1 MSCLCPADLMT
12 VEDLRFLIGARP
24 PAGDRDRNIQV
35 TGLTCDSR
43 QVAPGD
49 MFVAVPGLE
58 TDGRRFIAS
67 ALSKGAV
74 AVLGSDLSGFMP
86 PGVPFLD
93 VEDVRTAMAR
103 AAAAVYGHPSREMT
117 LTGVTGTNGKTT
129 TAYLIRAL
137 QTQGGRKCG
146 LIGTVEYIVGA
157 SPQPAARTTPESA
170 DIQRYLRTMRNN
182 GLDAA
187 VLEVSSH
194 ALVLKR
200 VEACSFDVGVF
211 TNLSPEHL
219 DFHGS
224 MEDYFQ
230 AKRLLFDRHVENGT
244 AVINLDDAYGARLAA
259 LLKGRRLLTYG
270 FSPGAD
276 IRPEELESDAR
287 GLRFRFCHPSG
298 SFRVES
304 RLVGCYNVS
313 NLLAAGAAA
322 LATGITTQEIAEG
335 LMEMTHVPGRLEA
348 VEAGQ
353 DYRVFVDYAHT
364 EDALE
369 RVIEASR
376 GFTQGRLITVFGCG
390 GDRDRGKRPQM
401 GSVATWGSDYVIV
414 TTDNPRGEDPEQIF
428 SDIRSGISRFNYLII
443 ADRRKAIR
451 HAVMMASA
459 GDVVLIAGKGHE
471 DYQEIRGERFQFSD
485 REEALAAIEEK
496 KRNDRG
502 A

>member
-1 MSCLCPADLMT
+1 VEGHQVRVTHDRVHDSHTT
-12 VEDLRFLIGARP
+12 VVHD
-24 PAGDRDRNIQV
+24 
-35 TGLTCDSR
+35 
-43 QVAPGD
+43 
-49 MFVAVPGLE
+49 
-58 TDGRRFIAS
+58 
-67 ALSKGAV
+67 
-74 AVLGSDLSGFMP
+74 
-86 PGVPFLD
+86 
-93 VEDVRTAMAR
+93 
-103 AAAAVYGHPSREMT
+103 AAAGEVRGLPVVG
-117 LTGVTGTNGKTT
+117 GVDT
-129 TAYLIRAL
+129 
-137 QTQGGRKCG
+137 
-146 LIGTVEYIVGA
+146 
-157 SPQPAARTTPESA
+157 
-170 DIQRYLRTMRNN
+170 
-182 GLDAA
+182 
-187 VLEVSSH
+187 
-194 ALVLKR
+194 
-200 VEACSFDVGVF
+200 
-211 TNLSPEHL
+211 
-219 DFHGS
+219 
-224 MEDYFQ
+224 
-230 AKRLLFDRHVENGT
+230 HVEPE
-244 AVINLDDAYGARLAA
+244 R
-259 LLKGRRLLTYG
+259 
-270 FSPGAD
+270 SP
-276 IRPEELESDAR
+276 P
-287 GLRFRFCHPSG
+287 
-298 SFRVES
+298 
-304 RLVGCYNVS
+304 
-313 NLLAAGAAA
+313 
-322 LATGITTQEIAEG
+322 
-335 LMEMTHVPGRLEA
+335 A